1 MILIV
6 TNGKTGVDAIQEAGI
21 EGEVFSWDDVLHDG
35 PVPGG
40 YTLDVLSELRARF
53 IASQGEGDFE
63 VIHAAFIARDELL
76 ATASAYEELVLF
88 FEHDLYDQLQ
98 LIQVLS
104 LLQEEIE
111 SPPKVTLVH
120 PPTFIG
126 YCTAEELRKSFL
138 ERVEVDETIILQGA
152 EAWAAFTDESPV
164 PVADVAQKLG
174 SSVIMPHLSKSLW
187 RLAEE
192 YPNYL
197 SDLSRTE
204 TQILQVLETGEP
216 LSFGEVFKAVQAK
229 EEAAFMGD
237 WSFAQYLNDLAGGD
251 QPLVESYRA
260 RQNGTPEHLAYV
272 HTDFAITPAGLQVL
286 RGEAGKSDYLE
297 IDRWIGGVH
306 INAANL
312 WRYIP
317 EHQVFTL

>member
-1 MILIV
+1 MNLIV
-6 TNGKTGVDAIQEAGI
+6 TNGQSGIDAIKNAGI

-40 YTLDVLSELRARF
+40 YALDVLSELRARF
-53 IASQGEGDFE
+53 IASEGEGDFE
-63 VIHAAFIARDELL
+63 VIHAAFTARDQKL
-76 ATASAYEELVLF
+76 ASAAEYEELVLF

-104 LLQEEIE
+104 LLAEEIK
-111 SPPKVTLVH
+111 PPSRITLVH

-126 YCTAEELRKSFL
+126 WCTPEQLQQSFKERLYVEEKGI
-138 ERVEVDETIILQGA
+138 EQGA
-152 EAWAAFTDESPV
+152 RAWEAFTDESPV
-164 PVADVAQKLG
+164 PVADTAQTLR
-174 SSVIMPHLSKSLW
+174 SSVLMPHLSTSLW

-192 YPNYL
+192 YPNYM

-204 TQILQVLETGEP
+204 SQILEVLQTGEL
-216 LSFGEVFKAVQAK
+216 LSFGEVFNAVQEK

-237 WSFAQYLNDLAGGD
+237 WSFAQYLGVLAGGD
-251 QPLVESYRA
+251 QPLVECYRA
-260 RQNGTPEHLAYV
+260 KQNGIPGHQAYA
-272 HTDFAITPAGLQVL
+272 HADYSITPAGLAVL

-306 INAANL
+306 INEANF
-312 WRYIP
+312 WRWIP
-317 EHQVFTL
+317 EQQVFVR